1 MNSIAIIIGV
11 ITLLFIWWN
20 LWVSTKIV
28 KYLKNKGEDVSLYN
42 NGFFV
47 RGKIFKYLPL
57 YRKLS
62 IEDTGKVGQLYITF
76 YITFFTFL
84 AFLIFGIAMVA

>member
-11 ITLLFIWWN
+11 ITLLIIWWN

-28 KYLKNKGEDVSLYN
+28 KYLKNKGEDVSLYS

-62 IEDTGKVGQLYITF
+62 IEDTGKVGQLYLTF
-76 YITFFTFL
+76 YITFFSFL
-84 AFLIFGIAMVA
+84 TFLIFGIALVA